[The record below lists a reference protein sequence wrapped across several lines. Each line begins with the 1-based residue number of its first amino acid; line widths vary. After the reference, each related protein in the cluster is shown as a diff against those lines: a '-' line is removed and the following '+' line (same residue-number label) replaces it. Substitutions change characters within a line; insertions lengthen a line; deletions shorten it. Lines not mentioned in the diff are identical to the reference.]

1 MAGKSLAERM
11 AELANPAPLDYDPEA
26 IDDPFTKARGG
37 SDDESDVE
45 QGDIREHY
53 VTVSKSKLRQDDH
66 ILDDPRYAGKRSS
79 RKAALGEDT
88 FKAMSEDE
96 EEDEEEDDEQEEDD
110 EDLEGQESDEEGVS
124 GFIDDE
130 AEESEEEGSD
140 DGESGSDE
148 GAFEGGEEDDE
159 EDEDGDDKNDEL
171 RKMMAEEQKSL
182 VQNITQTAKA
192 EAEKGRHVKSQMKI
206 YDSLLDSRIKL
217 QKGLAAVNIFPQG
230 DAFATFV
237 DEETADAIKDAEAL
251 ALSLIDNLFDLRM
264 EFMREADGME
274 IDGDACQSRKRKRDD
289 DDSVDLND
297 IWSDFQALDE
307 QFQGWQESTLTKWS
321 NKVQAA
327 SGVPLNKK
335 FKAVN
340 QGILAQIQETLSD
353 KDRLV
358 QRTRLNRSNNKILGE
373 EEDKTSKD
381 ATDEHLRNFNA
392 EIFDDT
398 DFYQGMLKELIDR
411 RMLDSGNGTGTQWAA
426 IKQPKQKKANVDT
439 KASKGRK
446 LRYHVHEKLQNFM
459 APIPTAQWHDEQV
472 DELFASLLGQRVRV
486 DEEEEKEAEL
496 EEVIPDDGLRIFG

>member
-37 SDDESDVE
+37 SDDESDVD

-88 FKAMSEDE
+88 FKAMSED
-96 EEDEEEDDEQEEDD
+96 D
-110 EDLEGQESDEEGVS
+110 EDLEGEESDEEDVS
-124 GFIDDE
+124 GFIDDK
-130 AEESEEEGSD
+130 AEESEEGSD

-148 GAFEGGEEDDE
+148 EAFEGGEEDDE

-182 VQNITQTAKA
+182 VLNITQTAKA

-217 QKGLAAVNIFPQG
+217 QKGLAAVNTFPQG

-237 DEETADAIKDAEAL
+237 DEESADAIKDAEAL

-289 DDSVDLND
+289 DDSVDLNN

-358 QRTRLNRSNNKILGE
+358 QRTRLNRSNNKILGAE

-381 ATDEHLRNFNA
+381 ATDEHLRNFNS

-446 LRYHVHEKLQNFM
+446 LRYHVHEKLQSFM
-459 APIPTAQWHDEQV
+459 APIPTAQWHDEQI

-486 DEEEEKEAEL
+486 DEEEEKEAEV
-496 EEVIPDDGLRIFG
+496 EVIPDDGLRIFG